1 MPRAPRRGPIA
12 NRAPGRL
19 VARQAI
25 RGVWAW
31 AAGFGFYVAAS
42 LSGFAATYRTTAA
55 REGLARAF
63 GSNPGLQALLG
74 PARHIDTAAGFTA
87 WRSVGILGVAGAL
100 WGLLTATRLLR
111 GAEESGRWELLLAGP
126 VTRRQATAQALAG
139 LAGGWA
145 ILFAV
150 TALLAAGDGASVHPA
165 VATSAALYFALAVTA
180 SAAMFL
186 AIGALTSQLA
196 RTRRRAASIAGGV
209 LAVSYAIRL
218 VADGGNRTWLLWAS
232 PLGWVEKL
240 RPLTGSHPWAFLPVG
255 LLTGAAVLATLRLAG
270 ARDLGGAIL
279 AEADSAPPRTALL
292 ASPGGLGARL
302 LRPLAIGWLGAVAGL
317 SFIEGVVAKG
327 AGSQSAVLQKALG
340 RLGVNRGGSLG
351 GTLDFL
357 AISFLTIASVIALV
371 AAGQAVANR
380 DEEASGRLDNLVA
393 RPLSRVAW
401 LWQRL
406 GPQAGLLV
414 ALGVASGAATWV
426 AAATQH
432 TGLGIGLLLQ
442 AGLNTVA
449 PALFLLGAGALI
461 QAAAPRWVAPVT
473 YGLVAYAFVIEF
485 VGAVVKLGHW
495 ALDTSMLYHLAPAP
509 AASPDWTSAGVL
521 AALGV
526 LGAAAGGG
534 LLRRRD
540 LVGG

>member
-1 MPRAPRRGPIA
+1 M
-12 NRAPGRL
+12 
-19 VARQAI
+19 ARQAI
-25 RGVWAW
+25 RGAWAW
-31 AAGFGFYVAAS
+31 AAGFGFYLAAS
-42 LSGFAATYRTTAA
+42 LSGFAATYNTAA
-55 REGLARAF
+55 ARQGLARAF
-63 GSNPGLQALLG
+63 GSNPGLRALLG

-139 LAGGWA
+139 LAAGWVV
-145 ILFAV
+145 LLAV
-150 TALLAAGDGASVHPA
+150 SALLAVGDGATVHPA
-165 VATSAALYFALAVTA
+165 VAIPSALYFSLAVTA
-180 SAAMFL
+180 PAAMFL

-218 VADGGNRTWLLWAS
+218 VADGSNRTWLLWAS
-232 PLGWVEKL
+232 PLGWVEKA
-240 RPLTGSHPWAFLPVG
+240 RPLTGSHPWAFLPIG
-255 LLTGAAVLATLRLAG
+255 LLTGAAVLASLRLAG
-270 ARDLGGAIL
+270 ARDLGGATL
-279 AEADSAPPRTALL
+279 AEADSAPSKTALL
-292 ASPGGLGARL
+292 GTPAGLGIRL
-302 LRPLAIGWLGAVAGL
+302 LRPLAAGWLGAVAGL

-340 RLGVNRGGSLG
+340 RLGANRGGSLG

-357 AISFLTIASVIALV
+357 AISFLTIATVIALV

-380 DEEASGRLDNLVA
+380 DEEASARLDNLIA
-393 RPLSRVAW
+393 RPLGRVSW

-406 GPQAGLLV
+406 GPQAALLV
-414 ALGVASGAATWV
+414 ALGVTSGAATWL

-432 TGLGIGLLLQ
+432 SGIGLGLLLQ

-461 QAAAPRWVAPVT
+461 QATVPRWVAPVT

-485 VGAVVKLGHW
+485 VGAVVDLDHW
-495 ALDTSMLYHLAPAP
+495 GLDTSILYHLAPSP
-509 AASPDWTSAGVL
+509 AASPDWTSTGVL

-526 LGAAAGGG
+526 LAAAAGAAV
-534 LLRRRD
+534 LRRRD
-540 LVGG
+540 LVGH